1 MGKMNFMGWGVMW
14 GDRDTNFEAIAI
26 IQARD
31 NDGLDDGSNS
41 GHDEMLLNLEYILQI
56 EVMRPTDALN
66 VACKEKR
73 GFKDDS

>member
-1 MGKMNFMGWGVMW
+1 M
-14 GDRDTNFEAIAI
+14 
-26 IQARD
+26 
-31 NDGLDDGSNS
+31 DDGSNS
-41 GHDEMLLNLEYILQI
+41 GDDETLFNLEYILQI